1 MGCRL
6 TQGLGDRQEEWFGAH
21 QLRGEPHI
29 RMGGPPPSF
38 EARGE
43 RNAIGIHGAT
53 ALNCEEREVVMT
65 PAFDP
70 SWRSHFEEAREP
82 DGCRC
87 DCWGCTK
94 LRAEFAGAAAGRADE
109 RK

>member
-1 MGCRL
+1 
-6 TQGLGDRQEEWFGAH
+6 
-21 QLRGEPHI
+21 
-29 RMGGPPPSF
+29 
-38 EARGE
+38 
-43 RNAIGIHGAT
+43 
-53 ALNCEEREVVMT
+53 MT